1 MVTWLFY
8 LEREVYM
15 QIITT
20 KVLFPF
26 IAFFI
31 GFGVMLLIA
40 FPALAMPEPA
50 TITLLGLGLLGIVG
64 ASRKKF

>member
-1 MVTWLFY
+1 
-8 LEREVYM
+8 M
-15 QIITT
+15 QIITN

-40 FPALAMPEPA
+40 LPALAVPQPA
-50 TITLLGLGLLGIVG
+50 TIILVGTGLVGLAG
-64 ASRKKF
+64 ASCRKRRQ